1 VIRTYQNVSRKA
13 SRQRGW
19 VSASLRRPTA
29 AIASAHN
36 KNDDN
41 NNNLVAVRSFAKKS
55 FGGRLDDDDPNNM
68 DMDINP
74 VPKRSFSAADMEFF
88 NNLELDPDYDID
100 DGGDD
105 DDSPEEME
113 KKEEEAYRRRQEEI
127 QRELD
132 TRTGRTW
139 TDPWQ
144 ITDEDWMATT
154 KPEDVPVWSPEFVSR
169 ISQERVKVHPGR

>member
-1 VIRTYQNVSRKA
+1 MWRAGSVVRTYQNVSRKA

-19 VSASLRRPTA
+19 VSASLRRPSA

-36 KNDDN
+36 N
-41 NNNLVAVRSFAKKS
+41 NHRVTVRSFANKS
-55 FGGRLDDDDPNNM
+55 FGGGLDDDDPNNM
-68 DMDINP
+68 DIDINP

-88 NNLELDPDYDID
+88 NNLELDPYYDDD
-100 DGGDD
+100 DGD

-113 KKEEEAYRRRQEEI
+113 KKEEDAYRRRQEEI

-154 KPEDVPVWSPEFVSR
+154 KPDDVPVWSPEFVSR